1 MSEHVKPMAS
11 PKSEGVQTGSTV
23 EVLRNTEANPIQSLS
38 ERIDLASKSIKRLS
52 GADISAVELQSLQTA
67 FVGMN
72 EAVCRLI
79 TSIDCEV
86 SRFSDPAAKLR
97 N

>member
-1 MSEHVKPMAS
+1 MAS
-11 PKSEGVQTGSTV
+11 PVSEGVQTGSTV

-52 GADISAVELQSLQTA
+52 GADISAHELQSLQSSLM
-67 FVGMN
+67 GMN

-79 TSIDCEV
+79 TSIGSEV
-86 SRFSDPAAKLR
+86 SRLGDPTAKVR